1 MADSYL
7 VDSGVFVRWFIP
19 QVGFEHAREVR
30 ERYLAGTVALSTVDL
45 ARFETANT
53 LRKAGLL
60 TGLLTED
67 EAVAASRVI
76 DDLGVTVH
84 ATGADTLEGVA
95 RLAARRGISVYDA
108 TFVARAVEERLTLL
122 TTDARLCRAVDGL
135 LSTELLRGVAGA

>member
-67 EAVAASRVI
+67 EA
-76 DDLGVTVH
+76 G
-84 ATGADTLEGVA
+84 
-95 RLAARRGISVYDA
+95 GISVYDA

-122 TTDARLCRAVDGL
+122 TTDARLCRAVDGM